1 MAPEP
6 DFPLTAPIA
15 RPLFDG
21 TRQVSALWFDPAL
34 LGEREAQRRV
44 IANWCPQA
52 KLFRLFGG
60 YLLQWPQ
67 ARQHACAELDGL
79 PLIDIDGFLSSAPLS
94 LQERAS
100 AHAGSVWLI
109 AGARAD
115 VAVPGTAQRIDPSIW
130 VDVSQI
136 TLRNPLRLP
145 QQPLAVT
152 LPQAEPGKTLRQI
165 LGDKIPLPS
174 KESEQFRQALA
185 QAQGAND
192 PAQRPGAR
200 VPGGPGQ
207 IGASAPGRQVGNT
220 TLAGLAGVMGM
231 RSLGLLGGLAGWLAR
246 MMGRSQA
253 GVGPGANHA
262 GQGVGTGAGA
272 GAGGYGAGQGAGR
285 ADGKPSSWATLLN
298 RFAVKMANLT
308 QVSQL
313 LGWRQANYLRK
324 MMELFEQ
331 GDTMEALRHAIPL
344 AADSDDNLD
353 KQTLLGT
360 PQARRELSV
369 SAPGKP
375 ASVMHLQDALQEHL
389 RQTYRRTFER
399 LVREGKIDEAVF
411 VLAELLKCGTEAV
424 NFLESHG
431 RFKQAAELAETLQ
444 LAPAM
449 RVRLWWLAHEF
460 ERAAR
465 LAQSSQT
472 FAEAVALLERSNQA
486 QAAPLRQA
494 WAEHLA
500 ARGELTD
507 AVDVIWPLPEQRPQ
521 ALQWLQLAEQ
531 AGGVPGVRAMCRKL
545 LLLPQSLATS
555 IPALDAI
562 LCAPGDEGVH
572 LRARMADELLALKEH
587 SDATR
592 KLAGRLYRCVLPD
605 SVNGKNRLD
614 KTALER
620 LLTLAAMPLLK
631 ADLPTFALP
640 KNPPQQAGL
649 HARTPA
655 LEVRLPENGLQAIL
669 DACILPSGHY
679 LLALGEGGVIRINR
693 QGKRMAHFAVP
704 AHKLVIAQ
712 NGFSALALA
721 KRDATWRIS
730 RIDLQ
735 RNSVADWLSL
745 PLRFWATQY
754 DGAIWN
760 VVMHNRLLAID
771 TLQPQL
777 ATVWQVADLPG
788 EIIMFDDDGREQT
801 LLIASQDSLQ
811 QWRYMLPARRL
822 NQRDPLP
829 LPDSDVWQLLPQPG
843 WPEPLK
849 LYLMPYQN
857 ALTLSLVRGNRT
869 AQYGQGNLIDPQ
881 TGQPL
886 SGYKAKAAGS
896 KGEEVRIFLGQTT
909 QDPRLELRDGW
920 LMIVVEADGQQ
931 QCLVA
936 EPTSGTVRA
945 RLYLP
950 TPSEARARL
959 QDGHV
964 LFFNL
969 QGGLIDLEVATC
981 QVVTLGVS

>member
-6 DFPLTAPIA
+6 DSPLTAPIA

-34 LGEREAQRRV
+34 LGEREAQHRV

-52 KLFRLFGG
+52 KLFALFGG

-67 ARQHACAELDGL
+67 SRQHACAELGGL

-94 LQERAS
+94 LQERTS

-109 AGARAD
+109 AGARAE

-145 QQPLAVT
+145 QQPLPVT
-152 LPQAEPGKTLRQI
+152 LPQAEPGKSLRQI

-185 QAQGAND
+185 QAQGSSD
-192 PAQRPGAR
+192 PAQRPGNHR
-200 VPGGPGQ
+200 PGGPGQ
-207 IGASAPGRQVGNT
+207 IGASVAGRQVGNAT
-220 TLAGLAGVMGM
+220 MATLAGLAGALRM
-231 RSLGLLGGLAGWLAR
+231 RSLGLAGGVAGWLAR
-246 MMGRSQA
+246 MMGRSA
-253 GVGPGANHA
+253 PGVGPGTA
-262 GQGVGTGAGA
+262 GKGADNGAGE
-272 GAGGYGAGQGAGR
+272 GAGQGAGR
-285 ADGKPSSWATLLN
+285 VVGKPSSLATLLN

-344 AADSDDNLD
+344 SGDSDENTD

-360 PQARRELSV
+360 PQARRDLSV
-369 SAPGKP
+369 SAPGKQ
-375 ASVMHLQDALQEHL
+375 ARVIHLQDALQEHL

-411 VLAELLKCGTEAV
+411 VLAELLQCGTEAV
-424 NFLESHG
+424 NFLESQS

-449 RVRLWWLAHEF
+449 RVRLWWLAREF

-500 ARGELTD
+500 ARGELTE

-531 AGGVPGVRAMCRKL
+531 AGGVPGVRALCRKL

-555 IPALDAI
+555 IPALEAI
-562 LCAPGDEGVH
+562 LGAPGDEGVH
-572 LRARMADELLALKEH
+572 LRARMADELLTLKEH

-592 KLAGRLYRCVLPD
+592 KLAGRLYRSVLPD

-620 LLTLAAMPLLK
+620 LLSLASMPLLK

-640 KNPPQQAGL
+640 KNPPPQAPL
-649 HARTPA
+649 HSRTPA

-669 DACILPSGHY
+669 DACILPGGHY

-788 EIIMFDDDGREQT
+788 EIILFDDDGREQT
-801 LLIASQDSLQ
+801 LLIASQDGLQ
-811 QWRYMLPARRL
+811 QWRYMLPERRL

-829 LPDSDVWQLLPQPG
+829 LPDSDVWQLLPHPG

-909 QDPRLELRDGW
+909 QDPKLELRNGW
-920 LMIVVEADGQQ
+920 LMICVETDGQQ

-945 RLYLP
+945 RLHLP
-950 TPSEARARL
+950 TPSEARARM

-969 QGGLIDLEVATC
+969 QGGLIDLEVASC